1 MTFVKAL
8 FLSMLITSTANAEE
22 FRDFSRSQPNCE
34 TFTVGATGHSDY
46 CKGPHG
52 YGLVLHYR
60 RARID
65 LEIVRPDKKRGS
77 KVHRLVDYLGDGQ
90 RTFSGDTIRWHIV
103 DGRAVA
109 FAMNFEVEPQAYE
122 QFIPLSLIFRVDE
135 GDGANDCPIATIGQ
149 GSKLQAD
156 KIMMAYAERRC
167 RPVFPKQ

>member
-1 MTFVKAL
+1 MFVKAL
-8 FLSMLITSTANAEE
+8 LLSILIASTAYAAE
-22 FRDFSRSQPNCE
+22 FHDFSRSEPTCE

-46 CKGPHG
+46 CKGPNG

-65 LEIVRPDKKRGS
+65 LEIVRPDKRRGV

-90 RTFSGDTIRWHIV
+90 RAFSGDAIRWHVV

-122 QFIPLSLIFRVDE
+122 QFIPLSLIFRVAE
-135 GDGANDCPIATIGQ
+135 GDGADDCPIATIGQ

-156 KIMMAYAERRC
+156 KIMVAYAERNC
-167 RPVFPKQ
+167 RPAFPK

>member
-1 MTFVKAL
+1 MTFVKPLLSVIL
-8 FLSMLITSTANAEE
+8 FTSTANAAE
-22 FRDFSRSQPNCE
+22 FADFSRLEPNCK

-46 CKGPHG
+46 CKGPQG

-65 LEIVRPDKKRGS
+65 LEITRPGEKRGV

-90 RTFSGDTIRWHIV
+90 RNFSSDTIRWHIK

-109 FAMNFEVEPQAYE
+109 FAMTFDVEPQAYE
-122 QFIPLSLIFRVDE
+122 AFIPLSLVFRVDK
-135 GDGANDCPIATIGQ
+135 GDGAEDCPIATIGE

-156 KIMMAYAERRC
+156 KIMHSYSERAC
-167 RPVFPKQ
+167 RPAFPK

>member
-1 MTFVKAL
+1 MIIVKAL
-8 FLSMLITSTANAEE
+8 FLSIVLASTANAAE
-22 FRDFSRSQPNCE
+22 FSDYGRSEPNCE

-65 LEIVRPDKKRGS
+65 LEITRPNMKRGI

-90 RTFSGDTIRWHIV
+90 RAFSGDTIRWHVV
-103 DGRAVA
+103 DGRPVA
-109 FAMNFEVEPQAYE
+109 FAMTFDVEPQAYE
-122 QFIPLSLIFRVDE
+122 KFIPLSLIFRVAE
-135 GDGANDCPIATIGQ
+135 GDGAEDCPIATIGQ

-156 KIMMAYAERRC
+156 KIMMDFADRAC
-167 RPVFPKQ
+167 RPAFRR